1 MAKIT
6 YIEHNGTEHQAE
18 VPSGQS
24 VKDGA
29 INNLIPGILAECGG
43 CCACATCHVYVD
55 DAWRET
61 VGEPDELESELLEFA
76 NEPKDN
82 SRLSCQIEVS
92 ESLDG
97 LIVRL
102 PESQ

>member
-6 YIEHNGTEHQAE
+6 YIEFDGTEHQAE
-18 VPSGQS
+18 VPAGQS

-43 CCACATCHVYVD
+43 CCACATCHVYVEE
-55 DAWRET
+55 AWRER
-61 VGEPDELESELLEFA
+61 VGAPDELEAELLEFA

-92 ESLDG
+92 DGLDG

>member
-6 YIEHNGTEHQAE
+6 YIEFNGTEHQVE

-29 INNLIPGILAECGG
+29 INNLVPGILAECGG

-55 DAWRET
+55 ESWRAT
-61 VGEPDELESELLEFA
+61 VGEPDELEAELLEFA

-92 ESLDG
+92 DALDG
-97 LIVRL
+97 LVVHL

>member
-6 YIEHNGTEHQAE
+6 YIEFNGTEHQAD
-18 VPSGQS
+18 VPNGQS

-43 CCACATCHVYVD
+43 CCACATCHIYVD
-55 DAWRET
+55 PDWLDA
-61 VGEPDELESELLEFA
+61 VGPPDDLEAELLEFA

-82 SRLSCQIEVS
+82 SRLSCQVEVS
-92 ESLDG
+92 DALDG

-102 PESQ
+102 PEEQ